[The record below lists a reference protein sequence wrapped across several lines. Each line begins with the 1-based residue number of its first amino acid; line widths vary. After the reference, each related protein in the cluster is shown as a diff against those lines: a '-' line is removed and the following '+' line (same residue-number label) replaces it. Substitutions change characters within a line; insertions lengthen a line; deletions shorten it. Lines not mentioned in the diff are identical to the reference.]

1 MKDQLIKRK
10 YTDLIEEYLEDCL
23 CCSGV
28 WSKFLSQDPNNI
40 NRKWKIDG
48 YDYIKSKDFSSKQ
61 LTCLTD
67 GTGERCLQCP
77 KSIRN

>member
-1 MKDQLIKRK
+1 MKDQCIKRK
-10 YTDLIEEYLEDCL
+10 YTDLIEEYLEDYL

-40 NRKWKIDG
+40 NCKWKIDG